1 MKCDKV
7 QALHGAYLDSE
18 LDAKATFEIERHLAT
33 CPACARVFTEE
44 ERLEARIMAGLNRGT
59 RTATLWEQ
67 IERSV
72 VSAAPLSPDLFA
84 GCEDSTQR
92 RKEPQRVAEGS
103 LSLRSAAYLCVS
115 ALTRLQAGWQAS
127 RWAWAGLAAMWVGI
141 LALNLAAREP
151 GAPLVAGQELPSAS
165 EMGFALKQKQLLMA
179 GLTVT
184 SEPAPADRPKA
195 ALPSPRSDRHSETL
209 NA

>member
-33 CPACARVFTEE
+33 CPACARLLAEE
-44 ERLEARIMAGLNRGT
+44 EKLEARMVAGLNRGT

-72 VSAAPLSPDLFA
+72 VAAAPLSPDLFA
-84 GCEDSTQR
+84 ECEGLTRSR
-92 RKEPQRVAEGS
+92 REPQRAAERS
-103 LSLRSAAYLCVS
+103 PSLRTAAYLCVS
-115 ALTRLQAGWQAS
+115 ALIRLRAGWQAS
-127 RWAWAGLAAMWVGI
+127 RWAWSGLAAVWVGI
-141 LALNLAAREP
+141 LALNFAAREP
-151 GAPLVAGQELPSAS
+151 GAPLVAGQDLPSAS

-179 GLTVT
+179 GLAVT

-195 ALPSPRSDRHSETL
+195 ALPSPRSDRRNETL